1 MEKLIDILDK
11 VAHIATIAAKFIA
24 ALLGVTRRDD

>member
-1 MEKLIDILDK
+1 MEKLIDILGK
-11 VAHIATIAAKFIA
+11 VAHIATIAAEFIA